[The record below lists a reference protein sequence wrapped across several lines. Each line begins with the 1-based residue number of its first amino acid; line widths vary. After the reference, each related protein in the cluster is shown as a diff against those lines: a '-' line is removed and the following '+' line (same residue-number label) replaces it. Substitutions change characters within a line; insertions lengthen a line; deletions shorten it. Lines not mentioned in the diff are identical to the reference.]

1 LTPLPRLKVIVL
13 ISGQGTNL
21 QALIGAQQAGELHSD
36 IQAVFSDRI
45 DAPGLERARQA
56 DIDARHLEPA
66 DFDDNAAFD
75 AALARDILALE
86 PELLVLAG
94 FMRILGPDFVETF
107 RGRVLNIHPSLLPRF
122 PGLNTHRRVL
132 ASGDTLH
139 GATVH
144 FVTEKLD
151 GGPRVIQYR
160 LPVRPNDTET
170 SLKSRVSR
178 GEHIIL
184 PRAVGWFAEQRL
196 RLVNGAVMLDDRELN
211 QAVMVDGEA

>member
-1 LTPLPRLKVIVL
+1 MTPLPRLKVIVL

-160 LPVRPNDTET
+160 FPVRPDDTET

>member
-1 LTPLPRLKVIVL
+1 VL

-21 QALIGAQQAGELHSD
+21 QALIRAQQTGELHSD
-36 IQAVFSDRI
+36 IRAVFSDRI

-66 DFDDNAAFD
+66 DFDDKPAFD
-75 AALARDILALE
+75 AALAREILALE

-94 FMRILGPDFVETF
+94 FMRVLGPDFVETF

-132 ASGDTLH
+132 AAGDTVH

-144 FVTEKLD
+144 FVTETLD
-151 GGPRVIQYR
+151 GGPAVIQYR
-160 LPVRPNDTET
+160 IP
-170 SLKSRVSR
+170 SS
-178 GEHIIL
+178 
-184 PRAVGWFAEQRL
+184 A
-196 RLVNGAVMLDDRELN
+196 
-211 QAVMVDGEA
+211 

>member
-160 LPVRPNDTET
+160 FPVRPDDTET

>member
-1 LTPLPRLKVIVL
+1 MHLPRLKVIVL

-21 QALIGAQQAGELHSD
+21 QALIRAQQTGELHSD
-36 IQAVFSDRI
+36 IQAVFSDRS

-56 DIDARHLEPA
+56 DIDARYLEPA

-75 AALARDILALE
+75 ATLASEILALE
-86 PELLVLAG
+86 PDLLVLAG
-94 FMRILGPDFVETF
+94 LMRILGSDFVETF

-122 PGLNTHRRVL
+122 PGLHTHRRVL
-132 ASGDTLH
+132 AAGDNVH

-144 FVTEKLD
+144 FVTEELD

-160 LPVRPNDTET
+160 IPVRPDDSDT
-170 SLKSRVSR
+170 SLKCRVSR

-196 RLVNGAVMLDDRELN
+196 RLINGAVMLDDRELN

>member
-1 LTPLPRLKVIVL
+1 MSEKVPVGVL
-13 ISGQGTNL
+13 LSGSGTNL
-21 QALIGAQQAGELHSD
+21 QAILDAAADPAHPARV
-36 IQAVFSDRI
+36 AVVISNRR
-45 DAPGLERARQA
+45 DAFGLERAREA
-56 DIDARHLEPA
+56 GVPA
-66 DFDDNAAFD
+66 LWIPHKGKSREEHETELLATLREHGCSWV
-75 AALARDILALE
+75 ALAGYMR
-86 PELLVLAG
+86 LLGATFLDG
-94 FMRILGPDFVETF
+94 FP
-107 RGRVLNIHPSLLPRF
+107 GRVLNIHPSLLPRF

-132 ASGDTLH
+132 AAGDTVH

-160 LPVRPNDTET
+160 ISVRPDDSET
-170 SLKSRVSR
+170 SLKFRVSR

-196 RLVNGAVMLDDRELN
+196 RLINGAVMLDDRELN

>member
-1 LTPLPRLKVIVL
+1 MTHLPRLKVIVL

-21 QALIGAQQAGELHSD
+21 QALIRAQQTGELHSD
-36 IQAVFSDRI
+36 IRAVFSDRI

-56 DIDARHLEPA
+56 DIDTRHLEPA
-66 DFDDNAAFD
+66 DFDDKPAFD
-75 AALARDILALE
+75 AALAREILALE

-94 FMRILGPDFVETF
+94 FMRVLGSDFVAAF

-132 ASGDTLH
+132 AAGDTVH

-144 FVTEKLD
+144 FVTETLD
-151 GGPRVIQYR
+151 GGPAVIQYR
-160 LPVRPNDTET
+160 IPVGSDDTED
-170 SLKSRVSR
+170 SLKFRVSR

-184 PRAVGWFAEQRL
+184 PRAVGWCAEQRL

>member
-1 LTPLPRLKVIVL
+1 MIVL

-21 QALIGAQQAGELHSD
+21 QALIRAQQTGELHSD
-36 IQAVFSDRI
+36 IRAVFSDRI

-56 DIDARHLEPA
+56 DIDTRHLEPA
-66 DFDDNAAFD
+66 DFHNRSAFD
-75 AALARDILALE
+75 AALAREILALE

-94 FMRILGPDFVETF
+94 FMRVLGSDFVEAF

-132 ASGDTLH
+132 AAGDTVH

-144 FVTEKLD
+144 FVTETLD
-151 GGPRVIQYR
+151 GGPAVIQYR
-160 LPVRPNDTET
+160 IPVGSDDTED
-170 SLKSRVSR
+170 SLKFRVSR

-184 PRAVGWFAEQRL
+184 PRAVSWCAEQRL

>member
-1 LTPLPRLKVIVL
+1 MTPLPRLKVIVL

>member
-1 LTPLPRLKVIVL
+1 MTHLPRLKVIVL

-21 QALIGAQQAGELHSD
+21 RALIRAQQTGELHSD
-36 IQAVFSDRI
+36 IQAVFSDRS

-75 AALARDILALE
+75 ATLAQEILALE
-86 PELLVLAG
+86 PDLLVLAG
-94 FMRILGPDFVETF
+94 LMRILGPDFVETF

-132 ASGDTLH
+132 AAGDTVH

-160 LPVRPNDTET
+160 IPVRPDDSET
-170 SLKSRVSR
+170 SLKFRVSR

-196 RLVNGAVMLDDRELN
+196 RLINGAVMLDDRELN